1 MTLHTDT
8 FDDFVDDLLSSDV
21 NLLKGELDFLL
32 MQHLFN
38 SIDLKLINKT
48 EIEDNESLA
57 AWFFMKYFYE
67 KFWVPV
73 FGYILSKFVF
83 LIEGK
88 KVDQKKKDKSPF
100 FLKIPFRKYVC
111 CHFVSAI

>member
-1 MTLHTDT
+1 MNLLTDS

-38 SIDLKLINKT
+38 STDLKFINKS

-57 AWFFMKYFYE
+57 A
-67 KFWVPV
+67 
-73 FGYILSKFVF
+73 
-83 LIEGK
+83 
-88 KVDQKKKDKSPF
+88 
-100 FLKIPFRKYVC
+100 
-111 CHFVSAI
+111 